1 MDDLNEVRNVSE
13 AAYRFLSSINPKDCQ
28 DGHYDL
34 SDGVFANIQTYMPKP
49 KSEGTFEAH
58 RKYIDI
64 QYIISGHEIISVESL
79 ETMRAGTCIR
89 RYGESG
95 DIELYEGNNK
105 GKEYLLGP
113 GDFLILFPKDAHMP
127 GVCEGTP
134 EKVQK
139 AVVKVPYTNAC
150 TVEG

>member
-1 MDDLNEVRNVSE
+1 
-13 AAYRFLSSINPKDCQ
+13 
-28 DGHYDL
+28 
-34 SDGVFANIQTYMPKP
+34 MPKP

-64 QYIISGHEIISVESL
+64 QYIISGHEIISVEPL

-105 GKEYLLGP
+105 GKEYQLGP

>member
-1 MDDLNEVRNVSE
+1 MNDLNEVRKVSE

-34 SDGVFANIQTYMPKP
+34 PDGVFANIQTYTPKP
-49 KSEGTFEAH
+49 KPEGTFEAH
-58 RKYIDI
+58 REYIDI

-79 ETMRAGTCIR
+79 EAMRAGTCIR

-95 DIELYEGNNK
+95 DIELYEGNNN
-105 GKEYLLGP
+105 GEEYLLEP
-113 GDFLILFPKDAHMP
+113 GDFLILYPKDAHMP

-139 AVVKVPYTNAC
+139 AVVKVPCSY
-150 TVEG
+150 